1 MNYFQGMIGP
11 IGVLAIIVSYF
22 LITITALILILK
34 KEKGLEIFLWLLIIF
49 LLPYLGGLVYL
60 LKNFLNRN
68 TNFKNA

>member
-1 MNYFQGMIGP
+1 MNYFQGIIGP

-49 LLPYLGGLVYL
+49 LLP
-60 LKNFLNRN
+60 
-68 TNFKNA
+68 